1 MPGPII
7 PTTELLPAVTPTKT
21 GISLEFS
28 YRQTLGL
35 LVVVVAALCAVLWP
49 IWFHVH
55 DLVLWEPA
63 VEDHFKA
70 TDGQVVGLYS
80 RVRVCEARLHIDPSR
95 P

>member
-49 IWFHVH
+49 LWFRVH
-55 DLVLWEPA
+55 DLVVWEPQ
-63 VEDHFKA
+63 VEAHFA
-70 TDGQVVGLYS
+70 STDAQVVALYP
-80 RVRVCEARLHIDPSR
+80 RMRACEMHYHIGDGR
-95 P
+95 